1 MRVLITGAGGQ
12 VAAAACALAPAE
24 AQVTARSRA
33 ELDISDR
40 AAVDATVGALAPDVI
55 INAAAFTAVD
65 RSESESALATAV
77 NTAGAENLA
86 RAAARQPACRL
97 LHISTDYVFDGC
109 LRRPYRTTDPTSPLG
124 VYGRSKREGERAVL
138 RALPERTVVLRTA
151 WVYAPRGNNF
161 LLTMLRLMRE
171 KGAVRVVSDQ
181 VGSPTAAA
189 SIARV
194 LWRLVAVP
202 ATRGI
207 FHWTDEGVTSWYEF
221 ARAIASEGSAMGLVG
236 ERVSVEPITT
246 EEYPTA
252 ARRPQYSVLDCSET
266 NALLGVAPVP
276 WRETLRA
283 TLQSL
288 AASRTAQA

>member
-24 AQVTARSRA
+24 AQVTARSRS

-40 AAVDATVGALAPDVI
+40 EAVDETVGALAPDVI

-65 RSESESALATAV
+65 RAESESALATAV

-86 RAAARQPACRL
+86 RAAARQPARRL
-97 LHISTDYVFDGC
+97 LHISTDYVFDGS

-124 VYGRSKREGERAVL
+124 VYGRSKRDGERAVL

-151 WVYAPRGNNF
+151 WVYAPRGHNF

-181 VGSPTAAA
+181 VGSPTAVA

-194 LWRLVAVP
+194 LWRFVAVP
-202 ATRGI
+202 AHGI

-266 NALLGVAPVP
+266 SALLGVAPVP